1 MTMHNI
7 RKTLSFLL
15 LVFFVTSFCPAQAQI
30 DVGSWQIGFNGGAF
44 VYLGDLSPTAA
55 GSYKTLKPGFGL
67 YVSKVLNPSLLLRT
81 NLTFGQ
87 IAGDDNKYAEPA
99 FHQQRQLSFTSPVAE
114 LSELLV
120 WNVLAN
126 NGNQNGHRFS
136 PYLFAGLGV
145 NYTSVNRSSNASLPY
160 FTAEPSVAAGL
171 AEDLATHLPE
181 SILVIPMGV
190 GLEYYLSDRV
200 SLTAETNFRYTS
212 TDYLDGFSKVSNT
225 AKNDYYQSH
234 TIGLVYR
241 FAAPSKLDCPLRPF

>member
-1 MTMHNI
+1 MTMHTI
-7 RKTLSFLL
+7 CKTFSFFLI
-15 LVFFVTSFCPAQAQI
+15 VFFVGGFCSAQAQSNAS
-30 DVGSWQIGFNGGAF
+30 GWQFGFNGGAF
-44 VYLGDLSPTAA
+44 VYQGDLSATAV
-55 GSYKTLKPGFGL
+55 GSYKTLKTGFGL

-87 IAGDDNKYAEPA
+87 IAGDENKFDQPA
-99 FHQQRQLSFTSPVAE
+99 YRQQRQLSFTSPVAE

-171 AEDLATHLPE
+171 VEDLATHLPE

-212 TDYLDGFSKVSNT
+212 TDYLDGFSKVSRT
-225 AKNDYYQSH
+225 TKNDYYQSH
-234 TIGLVYR
+234 TIGLV
-241 FAAPSKLDCPLRPF
+241 FKLEGPSKLDCPSRPF